1 MARFAYTDQ
10 ALALPRR
17 DQGKADT
24 VGGLILMDQW
34 GAMVGQGD
42 PLA

>member
-1 MARFAYTDQ
+1 V
-10 ALALPRR
+10 LPRR

-24 VGGLILMDQW
+24 VGGLISMEDW
-34 GAMVGQGD
+34 GGMVAQGD